1 MKIHYYFRNKQVGF
15 SIQTVFTTLI
25 NQIRKFN
32 VTRESYLLSPFANI
46 IAITRNSIYALKCQ
60 KDGEINHI
68 TGDVHYLLYV
78 LNNKRTIVT
87 VHDIMYYRYLHG
99 VKKYIWKLLYI
110 YPLKKAAH
118 VTFISEYSKKEVLDI
133 IDLPENKVSVIPDPV
148 SPKFYYSDKDFNSE
162 CPLILHIGTNKRK
175 NLNNT
180 IRALNGIV
188 CHLRIVGRLKDET
201 INLLNEYN
209 IDYSNVYNLEEREI
223 IREYQNADI
232 VNFPSLYEG
241 FGMPIIE
248 GQTTGRVVVTSDMSP
263 MKDVAGNGAFLVN
276 PFSIESIRGAY
287 QQIINDKDLRI
298 RIIENGK
305 VNAQKYTVETI
316 TEQYMKIYKTIKLI

>member
-1 MKIHYYFRNKQVGF
+1 MKIHYYFRHKQVGF

-175 NLNNT
+175 NLHNT

>member
-1 MKIHYYFRNKQVGF
+1 MKIHYYFRHKQVGF

-162 CPLILHIGTNKRK
+162 YPLILHIGTNKRK
-175 NLNNT
+175 NLHNT

-188 CHLRIVGRLKDET
+188 CHLRIVGRLQEET

-209 IDYSNVYNLEEREI
+209 IDYSNVYNLEEHEI
-223 IREYQNADI
+223 IREYQKADI
-232 VNFPSLYEG
+232 INFPSLYEG

-248 GQTTGRVVVTSDMSP
+248 GQTTGRVVLTSDIPP
-263 MKDVAGNGAFLVN
+263 MKDVAGNGAILVN
-276 PFSIESIRGAY
+276 PFSIESIRDAY
-287 QQIINDKDLRI
+287 LQIINDKDLRS
-298 RIIENGK
+298 RIIEIGK
-305 VNAQKYTVETI
+305 ENAQKYTVEKI
-316 TEQYMKIYKTIKLI
+316 AEQYMKIYKTIN

>member
-1 MKIHYYFRNKQVGF
+1 MKIHYYFRHKQVGF

-175 NLNNT
+175 NLHNT

-316 TEQYMKIYKTIKLI
+316 TEQYMKIYKTIKLV

>member
-1 MKIHYYFRNKQVGF
+1 MKIHYYFRHKQVGF

-148 SPKFYYSDKDFNSE
+148 SPKFYYSEKDFNSA

-175 NLNNT
+175 NLHNT

-209 IDYSNVYNLEEREI
+209 IDYSNVYNLEEQEV
-223 IREYQNADI
+223 IREYQNADV

-248 GQTTGRVVVTSDMSP
+248 GQTTGRVVVTSNISP
-263 MKDVAGNGAFLVN
+263 MKDVAGNGAIFVN
-276 PFSIESIRGAY
+276 PFSIESIKEAY
-287 QQIINDKDLRI
+287 LQIISDKDLRS
-298 RIIENGK
+298 RIIEKGI
-305 VNAQKYTVETI
+305 VNAQNYTVEAI
-316 TEQYMKIYKTIKLI
+316 ADQYMKIYKNIKLV

>member
-1 MKIHYYFRNKQVGF
+1 MKIHYYFRHKQVGF

-175 NLNNT
+175 NLHNT

-316 TEQYMKIYKTIKLI
+316 TEQYMKIYKTIKLT

>member
-1 MKIHYYFRNKQVGF
+1 MKIHYYFRHKQVGF

-175 NLNNT
+175 NLHNT

-316 TEQYMKIYKTIKLI
+316 TEQYMEIYKTIKLV

>member
-1 MKIHYYFRNKQVGF
+1 MVINYFLRHKQAGF

-25 NQIRKFN
+25 NQIKEYHI
-32 VTRESYLLSPFANI
+32 VRESYLITPFANI
-46 IAITRNSIYALKCQ
+46 IAIIRNSIYALKCQ
-60 KDGEINHI
+60 KRGEINHI

-78 LNNKRTIVT
+78 LNKNRTIVT
-87 VHDIMYYRYLHG
+87 VHDIMYYSYLNG
-99 VKKYIWKLLYI
+99 IKKYIWKLLYI
-110 YPLKKAAH
+110 NSLKRAAH
-118 VTFISEYSKKEVLDI
+118 IIFISEYSRKEVLDI
-133 IDLPENKVSVIPDPV
+133 IDLPKNKISVIPNAV
-148 SPKFYYSDKDFNSE
+148 SPNFYYSEKDFNSD

-175 NLNNT
+175 NLHNT
-180 IRALNGIV
+180 ICALNGIV
-188 CHLRIVGRLKDET
+188 CHLRIVGCLNEET
-201 INLLNEYN
+201 INLLNECN
-209 IDYSNVYNLEEREI
+209 INYSNIYNLEDKEI
-223 IREYQNADI
+223 IQEYQNADI
-232 VNFPSLYEG
+232 INFPSLYEG

-248 GQTTGRVVVTSDMSP
+248 GQTTGRIVVTSDMSP

>member
-1 MKIHYYFRNKQVGF
+1 MKIHYYFRHKQVGF

-148 SPKFYYSDKDFNSE
+148 SPKFYYSDKEFNSE

-175 NLNNT
+175 NLHNT

-287 QQIINDKDLRI
+287 LQIINDKDLRN
-298 RIIENGK
+298 RIIEKGK
-305 VNAQKYTVETI
+305 ANAQKYTVEAI
-316 TEQYMKIYKTIKLI
+316 AEQYMKIYKTIKLE

>member
-15 SIQTVFTTLI
+15 SIQTVFTTLL
-25 NQIRKFN
+25 NQIRKLN
-32 VTRESYLLSPFANI
+32 ATRETYLLSPFANI
-46 IAITRNSIYALKCQ
+46 IAIIRNSIYAFKCQ
-60 KDGEINHI
+60 RSGEINHI

-78 LNNKRTIVT
+78 LDRMRTIVT
-87 VHDIMYYRYLHG
+87 VHDIMYYSYLHG
-99 VKKYIWKLLYI
+99 IKKYIWKFLYI
-110 YPLKKAAH
+110 NSLKRATH
-118 VTFISEYSKKEVLDI
+118 VIFISEHSKREVLDI
-133 IDLPENKVSVIPDPV
+133 IDLPKDKVSIIPDPV
-148 SPKFYYSDKDFNSE
+148 SPNFYYSEKEFNSD

-175 NLNNT
+175 NLHNT
-180 IRALNGIV
+180 IRALNGFV
-188 CHLRIVGRLKDET
+188 CHLRIVGYLNEET
-201 INLLNEYN
+201 ISLLNECN
-209 IDYSNVYNLEEREI
+209 IDYSNVYNLKEQEI
-223 IREYQNADI
+223 IKEYQKADI

-276 PFSIESIRGAY
+276 PSSIESIREAY
-287 QQIINDKDLRI
+287 RQIINDKDLRI